1 MVYQWIRSSSLR
13 GTVDGG
19 HDQQREK
26 EQEKETRRH

>member
-13 GTVDGG
+13 GTVDDG
-19 HDQQREK
+19 HDQQRE